1 MRILVADD
9 HALLTDTLELQS
21 SGLAPDLTIETVAD
35 LASVLAHSEGEQ
47 LALIVLDL
55 YMPGMNGL
63 GGLAAL
69 RRKFPKVPVALM
81 SGEVSSATVES
92 ARAAGAVGFIPK
104 TIRLKDML
112 AAIRTM
118 ASGGQFFPLAN
129 GARMPGAA
137 VDDTSPDGRG
147 VFSSLTKREFQVLH
161 ELCKGASNI
170 EIGKAL
176 SLEPVTVGLYLRT
189 IYRKLGVQSRVQAV
203 KLSLESGLDI

>member
-9 HALLTDTLELQS
+9 HALLTDTLAMQAN
-21 SGLAPDLTIETVAD
+21 GLAPDLTIETVAD
-35 LASVLAHSEGEQ
+35 LPSVLAHAEGEQ

-81 SGEVSSATVES
+81 SGEISSTTMET

-112 AAIRTM
+112 AAIRAM
-118 ASGGQFFPLAN
+118 ASGEQFFPPAD
-129 GARMPGAA
+129 GARPLVAGG
-137 VDDTSPDGRG
+137 DETSPGGRG
-147 VFSSLTKREFQVLH
+147 VFSSLTKRELQVLH

-189 IYRKLGVQSRVQAV
+189 IYRKLDVQSRVQAV